1 MRRKQT
7 VASYLYQ
14 NQTPE
19 HLVIRGIEKTLKLS
33 PLERLNVHLD
43 PAQLGLAAESARA
56 ERNVDW
62 DLEPV
67 RSVRIF
73 WTACLA
79 TCGISVLLVGALVSA
94 VGREWLPVLLAA
106 GAAAVLA
113 VIGALVI
120 TFPRKRSHVLDSNK
134 ESPQNDSFAAKTKN
148 PDTWD
153 TIRDFGIATSQGLAA
168 LLLIFVAVAAPAC
181 AIYYGTELS
190 TVIAFHGLSLPTLT
204 KGPGS
209 QYIIVIRSLQL
220 LLLIVVCLVPALMY
234 FQFDRERLSTMVDR
248 WLHAMFRLDSSM
260 RTVADVDAKYGRRL
274 EEFYGA
280 TLGVGMDGPRK
291 RLRDRSPV
299 VICTLVIAIGWITVL
314 LKTNDSTS
322 GRLPSPQELF
332 QPDPTP
338 MTLAF
343 LGAYFLCIQVALRG
357 YVRGDLKPKTYNV
370 ITIRILM
377 AVVLSWAMQVLW
389 PDASDNI
396 FVLGLAFLAGIL
408 PNTAIRKIRDFSIS
422 GLRPRTKDS
431 PQQSPDE
438 LAETS
443 PLTEL
448 DDIDVYERTRL
459 EEEGITSIQA
469 LARHDLVDLILSSRI
484 PIPRLIDWVD
494 QAILQQHVGGTHDKL
509 RAIGVRSATDFLQA
523 CKKPVLV
530 AHMQQA
536 LDQSSQSSTV
546 ELLRTVLRRDEWLS
560 YVLNWRRRD
569 GRECRYTIEY
579 DTDGCRLVS
588 RRSPFLAT
596 DRQELDPTTTSLT
609 TADVELA
616 GTDVRPV
623 RSV

>member
-1 MRRKQT
+1 MKRSKQSAAT
-7 VASYLYQ
+7 YLYQ
-14 NQTPE
+14 NQTPQ
-19 HLVIRGIEKTLKLS
+19 HLVIAGAEKTLKLS
-33 PLERLNVHLD
+33 PLERLQVHLD
-43 PAQLGLAAESARA
+43 PDDLGPAAKAA
-56 ERNVDW
+56 LVDR
-62 DLEPV
+62 DLDWEVQPV
-67 RSVRIF
+67 RSLRIF

-79 TCGISVLLVGALVSA
+79 TVGIGVLLVGVIVSA
-94 VGREWLPVLLAA
+94 LGRQWPPVLLAGA
-106 GAAAVLA
+106 AAAVLA
-113 VIGALVI
+113 AIGAVVI
-120 TFPRKRSHVLDSNK
+120 QFPRQKAQTSHPNDASPEAESFVARSKD
-134 ESPQNDSFAAKTKN
+134 

-168 LLLIFVAVAAPAC
+168 VLLIFVAVAAPAC
-181 AIYYGTELS
+181 AIYYGTEVS

-209 QYIIVIRSLQL
+209 QYIIVIRSVQL

-248 WLHAMFRLDSSM
+248 WLHAMFRLDSTM
-260 RTVADVDAKYGRRL
+260 RTIADVDAKYGRRL

-299 VICTLVIAIGWITVL
+299 VICTLVIAIGWIMVL

-370 ITIRILM
+370 ITIRIIM
-377 AVVLSWAMQVLW
+377 AVVLAWAMQVLW
-389 PDASDNI
+389 PSASGNV

-408 PNTAIRKIRDFSIS
+408 PNTVIRKIRDVSLS
-422 GLRPRTKDS
+422 DLLPGKKDDRR
-431 PQQSPDE
+431 QQPDE
-438 LAETS
+438 LSETS

-448 DDIDVYERTRL
+448 DEIDVYERTRL
-459 EEEGITSIQA
+459 EEEGITSVQA

-494 QAILQQHVGGTHDKL
+494 QAILHQHVGGNKDSL

-530 AHMQQA
+530 EQMQLA
-536 LDQSSQSSTV
+536 LKETSPGPTV
-546 ELLRTVLRRDEWLS
+546 ELLRTVLKRDEWLS
-560 YVLNWRRRD
+560 YIQNWRRHD
-569 GRECRYTIEY
+569 GRESRYTIAY
-579 DTDGCRLVS
+579 DKDGS
-588 RRSPFLAT
+588 RKVTRRTRLAT
-596 DRQELDPTTTSLT
+596 DAGALARATKGLT

-616 GTDVRPV
+616 GTDAHPTR
-623 RSV
+623 